1 MKRQS
6 VTFEDQSEGGGKTGK
21 GGKNGKEK
29 LSESPP
35 NEEQR
40 RKERR
45 RSEAKAAIEVCI
57 VDDVSWVWRELTSHD
72 SSVMSL
78 MAVARSWTMTKTTIS
93 LSIRYTVLVWA

>member
-6 VTFEDQSEGGGKTGK
+6 VTFEDQSEVAGKS
-21 GGKNGKEK
+21 GKNGKEK
-29 LSESPP
+29 SSEAPP

-57 VDDVSWVWRELTSHD
+57 VVGVRWVGRELTSPD
-72 SSVMSL
+72 SSAMSL
-78 MAVARSWTMTKTTIS
+78 MAAVRSWTMTKTTIS
-93 LSIRYTVLVWA
+93 LLIRYTALVWA